1 MTLFNNRFR
10 SEPNRWQ
17 WWDYSAPGSYFITV
31 CILDKH
37 PLLGQINDGEMHL
50 SECGAIIAQHFPL
63 IAEYHPRVRLDEWV
77 IMPDHIHCIITLGDY
92 QYHNSIA
99 VAGDNTSG
107 GGDAGGGDNGGG
119 GVVVVDKIHEFYL
132 PLPIPSPSS
141 QSPEQPQQSPDPPTP
156 DEIKQY
162 RRMRRRMIIPMIIGK
177 FKMQTSKQINL
188 LMNTPGQKNWQHD
201 YHDHVIRNSN
211 EYWQIKQYIIN
222 NPRKWWDN
230 RDNNNIDGDDGD
242 GAS

>member
-37 PLLGQINDGEMHL
+37 PLLGQIIDGEMHL
-50 SECGAIIAQHFPL
+50 SECGAIVAKQFPL

-92 QYHNSIA
+92 QQPQPPY
-99 VAGDNTSG
+99 
-107 GGDAGGGDNGGG
+107 
-119 GVVVVDKIHEFYL
+119 
-132 PLPIPSPSS
+132 
-141 QSPEQPQQSPDPPTP
+141 QPQQSPDPPTP

-162 RRMRRRMIIPMIIGK
+162 RKMRRRMIIPMVIGK

-201 YHDHVIRNSN
+201 YHDHVIRNST

-230 RDNNNIDGDDGD
+230 RDNNGNDIDGNDGNNPWL
-242 GAS
+242 

>member
-1 MTLFNNRFR
+1 MNFPVVVDKIHEFYLHNIIQSPYQYQSTMTLFNNRFR

-37 PLLGQINDGEMHL
+37 PLLGQIIDGEMHL
-50 SECGAIIAQHFPL
+50 SECGAIVAQQFPL

-92 QYHNSIA
+92 QQPQPPY
-99 VAGDNTSG
+99 
-107 GGDAGGGDNGGG
+107 
-119 GVVVVDKIHEFYL
+119 
-132 PLPIPSPSS
+132 
-141 QSPEQPQQSPDPPTP
+141 QPQQSPDPPTAA
-156 DEIKQY
+156 DIKQY
-162 RRMRRRMIIPMIIGK
+162 RKMRRRMIIPMVIGK

-201 YHDHVIRNSN
+201 YHDHVIRNST

-230 RDNNNIDGDDGD
+230 RNNDDNDGNNRN
-242 GAS
+242 GASSLL